1 MLVYSHDE
9 VVHGKSPMVGKM
21 GSGYWDDK
29 IATLRAL
36 YAYMWM
42 WPGKKTLFMG
52 DEIAQ
57 GHEWRYDES
66 LEWSLLKYI
75 QHEGVR
81 RAVSDAAKLYLE
93 DPKLAEN
100 DFNPIGFEWINA
112 DDGDNSVFSF
122 LRFGSDGKKCYAVA
136 SNFTPVELR
145 SYRLGLPR
153 GGEWKEVLNTDAAC
167 YGGGGRGNM
176 GRVSAQK
183 RKAANFRPYGCDLVL
198 PPLSTIVLS
207 NDSAE

>member
-1 MLVYSHDE
+1 M
-9 VVHGKSPMVGKM
+9 
-21 GSGYWDDK
+21 
-29 IATLRAL
+29 
-36 YAYMWM
+36 
-42 WPGKKTLFMG
+42 
-52 DEIAQ
+52 
-57 GHEWRYDES
+57 
-66 LEWSLLKYI
+66 
-75 QHEGVR
+75 
-81 RAVSDAAKLYLE
+81 
-93 DPKLAEN
+93 
-100 DFNPIGFEWINA
+100 
-112 DDGDNSVFSF
+112 
-122 LRFGSDGKKCYAVA
+122 
-136 SNFTPVELR
+136 ELR